1 MEENMKKI
9 NMKKANVMV
18 IMGMILA
25 MLTGCGQSENVISGE
40 VNNSA
45 NLSQKEEN
53 AGQSQNQNQN
63 ENQSQNQNQESEAED
78 AASESYKGYAFI
90 SKDVVIE
97 MDEEAAPIIEALGE
111 PLSYF
116 EAASCAFEGLDKI
129 YTYSGF
135 EINTYPGKDKDYI
148 SSVILKDDSVTTVE
162 GVAIGDSK
170 EKLEQVYG
178 TECTVEENLMIY
190 EKDDMK
196 LRFIV
201 KDGVI
206 EAIEYVSNVL

>member
-1 MEENMKKI
+1 MKKKNI
-9 NMKKANVMV
+9 ILAL
-18 IMGMILA
+18 GMILA
-25 MLTGCGQSENVISGE
+25 MMTGCGQSENVISGE

-45 NLSQKEEN
+45 NISQKEESSDK
-53 AGQSQNQNQN
+53 G
-63 ENQSQNQNQESEAED
+63 QNQEQNRESQSGQENEAAEN
-78 AASESYKGYAFI
+78 YKGYVFI

-97 MDEEAAPIIEALGE
+97 MDAEAEPVIEALGE

-116 EAASCAFEGLDKI
+116 EAASCACEGLDKI

-148 SSVILKDDSVTTVE
+148 SSVIIKDDSVTTVE
-162 GVAIGDSK
+162 GVTIGDSK
-170 EKLEQVYG
+170 EKMEQAYG
-178 TECTVEENLMIY
+178 TQCTVEENLYIY

>member
-1 MEENMKKI
+1 MKKKNI
-9 NMKKANVMV
+9 ILAL
-18 IMGMILA
+18 GMILA
-25 MLTGCGQSENVISGE
+25 MMTGCGQSENVISGE

-45 NLSQKEEN
+45 NISQKEESSDK
-53 AGQSQNQNQN
+53 G
-63 ENQSQNQNQESEAED
+63 QNQEQNRESQSGQENEAAEN
-78 AASESYKGYAFI
+78 YKGYIFI

-97 MDEEAAPIIEALGE
+97 MDAEAEPVIEALGE

-148 SSVILKDDSVTTVE
+148 SSVIIKDDSVTTVE
-162 GVAIGDSK
+162 GVTIGDSK
-170 EKLEQVYG
+170 EKMEQAYG
-178 TECTVEENLMIY
+178 TQCTVEENLYIY

>member
-18 IMGMILA
+18 VMGMILA

-148 SSVILKDDSVTTVE
+148 SSVIIKDDSVTTVE
-162 GVAIGDSK
+162 GVTIGDSK
-170 EKLEQVYG
+170 EKMEQAYG
-178 TECTVEENLMIY
+178 TQCTVEENLYIY

>member
-1 MEENMKKI
+1 MKKI

-18 IMGMILA
+18 VMGMILA

-53 AGQSQNQNQN
+53 ASQSQNQNQN

>member
-1 MEENMKKI
+1 MKKKNI
-9 NMKKANVMV
+9 ILAL
-18 IMGMILA
+18 GMILA
-25 MLTGCGQSENVISGE
+25 MMTGCGQSENVISGE

-45 NLSQKEEN
+45 NISQKEESSDK
-53 AGQSQNQNQN
+53 G
-63 ENQSQNQNQESEAED
+63 QNQEQNRESQSGQENEAAEN
-78 AASESYKGYAFI
+78 YKGYVFI

-97 MDEEAAPIIEALGE
+97 MDAEAEPVIEALGE

-148 SSVILKDDSVTTVE
+148 SSVIIKDDSVTTVE
-162 GVAIGDSK
+162 GVTIGDSK
-170 EKLEQVYG
+170 EKMEQAYG
-178 TECTVEENLMIY
+178 TQCTVEENLYIY

>member
-1 MEENMKKI
+1 MKKKNI
-9 NMKKANVMV
+9 ILAL
-18 IMGMILA
+18 GMILA
-25 MLTGCGQSENVISGE
+25 MMTGCGQSENVISGE

-45 NLSQKEEN
+45 NISQKEESSDK
-53 AGQSQNQNQN
+53 G
-63 ENQSQNQNQESEAED
+63 QNQEQNRESQSGQENEAAEN
-78 AASESYKGYAFI
+78 YKGYVFI

-97 MDEEAAPIIEALGE
+97 MDAEAEPVIEALGE

-148 SSVILKDDSVTTVE
+148 SSVIIKDDSVTTVE
-162 GVAIGDSK
+162 GVTIGDSK
-170 EKLEQVYG
+170 EKMEQAYG
-178 TECTVEENLMIY
+178 TECTVEENLYIY

>member
-18 IMGMILA
+18 VMGMILA

-170 EKLEQVYG
+170 EKLE
-178 TECTVEENLMIY
+178 
-190 EKDDMK
+190 
-196 LRFIV
+196 
-201 KDGVI
+201 
-206 EAIEYVSNVL
+206 